1 MSVIPMTSLFYKELI
16 LERKIWCWSLL
27 WLRELRRVE
36 IKPANFV
43 IIIRLR
49 RRSLTSQP
57 AKAVLTSYNHHRN
70 SSTRTFT
77 FRIVRLHNE
86 SVLCVVKKPCYRVVV
101 PICLCKESEFTART
115 FIDIVALWKKNLG
128 KCFFSFVFVY
138 VNVLINKRHTQNI
151 SMSVLQKSELGNV
164 VKQKGVDVASTTGT
178 IIITIIII
186 IIFFS
191 MKKFCWQQC

>member
-1 MSVIPMTSLFYKELI
+1 MFFYQ
-16 LERKIWCWSLL
+16 
-27 WLRELRRVE
+27 LRSHL
-36 IKPANFV
+36 
-43 IIIRLR
+43 
-49 RRSLTSQP
+49 
-57 AKAVLTSYNHHRN
+57 KAVLTSYNHHRN

-128 KCFFSFVFVY
+128 QCFFSFVFVY

-186 IIFFS
+186 IIIFFS
-191 MKKFCWQQC
+191 MTTMLTIKILFTINSLEKRKNYLFKTLFTIPVDLKST